1 MKTETVS
8 YQCGETTCLGHLAY
22 DDSQSGQRPCVIIA
36 HAWKG
41 LDNFVREKAKAL
53 VELGYVAFAAD
64 LYGNGSQPESNDEA
78 GAMMMPLFLDRK
90 LLRERIV
97 SAYETAAGFD
107 QTDPKKMGAM
117 GFCFGGLTVIELLRS
132 GADLQGVVSFHGLLG
147 HTLGEMNAP
156 VIPNAKK
163 LKGSLLILHGN
174 DDPMVPSD
182 DVVSIQKEMTN
193 AEVDWQMHI
202 YGNTTHAF
210 TNPAAD
216 DAENGMLYN
225 PVAEKRSLQAM
236 NNFFTEVML

>member
-8 YQCGETTCLGHLAY
+8 YQCGETSCRGYLAY
-22 DDSQSGQRPCVIIA
+22 DDSKSGKRPCVIIA

-41 LDNFVREKAKAL
+41 LDNFVREKANAL
-53 VELGYVAFAAD
+53 VEQGYVAFAAD
-64 LYGNGSQPESNDEA
+64 LYGNGSQAESNDEA
-78 GAMMMPLFLDRK
+78 AALMMPLFLDRK

-107 QTDPKKMGAM
+107 QTDPKRMGAM

-132 GADLQGVVSFHGLLG
+132 GVDLKGVVSFHGLLG
-147 HTLGEMNAP
+147 HQLGEMKANI
-156 VIPNAKK
+156 VPNVER
-163 LKGSLLILHGN
+163 LTGSLLILHGN
-174 DDPMVPSD
+174 DDPMVPLT
-182 DVVSIQKEMTN
+182 DVISLQKEMTN

-202 YGNTTHAF
+202 YGNTMHAF

-225 PVAEKRSLQAM
+225 PVAEKRSFQAM
-236 NNFFTEVML
+236 SNFFNEVLL